1 MRLFRSVVRPVVT
14 IGISHRW
21 ARRRRAGDPRP
32 DAPHTGIVPQRE
44 GTQQPANIHDAAAS
58 SPAVRDDGPL
68 VSVLVPSWNFL
79 NFIGDCLE
87 SIVSQSYRPLEI
99 VIVDDATSDGSYG
112 VAQEFAARD
121 DRIVLHRND
130 PNLGAFENSLR
141 LLELASGPIVM
152 FVGADDV
159 LHRDAVARLVE
170 GLEQAPDVVLSF
182 GHFDLIGEDDEVIDR
197 RAAALDRW
205 PSLTPIPGIELGDGM
220 LRRCRNWIGSP
231 TAVAFRASALKDPGQ
246 LPGSEPGR
254 QPSFDLLWWIRILS
268 QGRAVYTRETLSH
281 RREHPSSTTQSVGAL
296 VKLLDAWCGILRH
309 AQGLG
314 FLADPADAQEA
325 WASYLILMLLT
336 LAQRDARRGAA
347 RFARALMSDALA
359 ACKELDAVGRADTR
373 LRRQPVKRPPSGCPA
388 R

>member
-1 MRLFRSVVRPVVT
+1 MRLFRSVVRPVIT
-14 IGISHRW
+14 IGISHRR
-21 ARRRRAGDPRP
+21 ARRRQADDHQP
-32 DAPHTGIVPQRE
+32 DALHTQIVPHGE
-44 GTQQPANIHDAAAS
+44 GTQHPANTHDGGTS
-58 SPAVRDDGPL
+58 SSTAREDGPL
-68 VSVLVPSWNFL
+68 VSVLVPSWNFF

-112 VAQEFAARD
+112 VAKEFSARD

-130 PNLGAFENSLR
+130 QNVGAFENSLR

-182 GHFDLIGEDDEVIDR
+182 GHFDLIGEEGQVIDD

-231 TAVAFRASALKDPGQ
+231 TAVAFRASALKDPRQ

-254 QPSFDLLWWIRILS
+254 QPNFDVLWWMRILS
-268 QGRAVYTRETLSH
+268 EGRAVYARETLSH

-296 VKLLDAWCGILRH
+296 VKLLDSWCGILHH
-309 AQGLG
+309 AQALG
-314 FLADPADAQEA
+314 FLADPAAAQEA
-325 WASYLILMLLT
+325 WASYLILMCLT
-336 LAQRDARRGAA
+336 LAKRDARRGAM
-347 RFARALMSDALA
+347 RFARAMVSDARA
-359 ACKELDAVGRADTR
+359 ACKELDAVGRARTDAYVDS
-373 LRRQPVKRPPSGCPA
+373 P
-388 R
+388 